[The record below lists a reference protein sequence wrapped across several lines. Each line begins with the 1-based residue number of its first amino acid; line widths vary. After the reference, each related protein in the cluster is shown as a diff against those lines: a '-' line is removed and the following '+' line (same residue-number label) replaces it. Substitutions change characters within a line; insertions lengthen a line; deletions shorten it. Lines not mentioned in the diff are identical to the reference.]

1 MADPLQRNL
10 EPSEPPAPAPG
21 GIAARARAAAGGG
34 APYLAGLNAEQR
46 LAVETLDGPVLV
58 LAGAGTGKTRVLT
71 VRIAHI
77 LATGRARPSEILAV
91 TFTNKAAREM
101 KHRVGEIVGQVV
113 EGMPW
118 LGTFHS
124 IGVKILRRHAEL
136 VGLKSDFTILD
147 VDDQI
152 RLLKQLLEAENIDE
166 KRWPARVLAMLIDG
180 WKNRGLTPEQV
191 PAGEAAVFANGK
203 GLKLYKAFQER
214 LKILN
219 AADFGDLLLECI
231 RLFREQPEV
240 LRQYQARFKFV
251 LVDEYQDT
259 NVAQYLWLR
268 LLAQRTG
275 QAASTHLT
283 SPQRGEVGE
292 RSETGEGVR
301 TLEND
306 PDAGAPSP
314 QPSPLRG
321 EGVRGGT
328 PAGLSP
334 PLAAKNICC
343 VGDDDQSIYGW
354 RGAEVDN
361 ILRFEHDF
369 PGATVIRLERNYRST
384 GHILAAAAHLIAHNQ
399 SRLGKTL
406 RTDDELG
413 EKVTVAGSWD
423 SEEEARAI
431 GEEIEQLQREGHAL
445 NQIAILVR
453 ASFQMREFEDR
464 FVTLGLPYRVIG
476 GPRFYERA
484 EIRDALAYLR
494 VVNSPADDLAFERI
508 VNVPKRGLGDATV
521 QLLHDHA
528 RKRRVPLTEAAR
540 AMIEADELKPKPRGS
555 LRGLLE
561 SIERWRKQR
570 DALPHTELA
579 EIILDESGYTEMWQ
593 KDRSADAAGRL
604 ENLKELVRSMEE
616 FENLQGFLEHISLV
630 MDNEKAAEAD
640 AVNIMTLHSAKG
652 LEFDTVFLPGW
663 EEGVFPNQRTLDDQ
677 GRAGLEEERRL
688 AHVGITRARKRAK
701 IYFATNRRMHGLWQ
715 TNIPSRFL
723 DELPEAN
730 VEVTESQGGFGGYG
744 GYGSSRFDAATSF
757 GSSYNT
763 PGWQRA
769 QGKRSEKK
777 GEGGFSEDGARYA
790 ADDDDGAGL
799 SSASPGRREPARTRS
814 GGNRAKRD
822 LARES
827 EVSEPAPAATAHRR
841 RRGAT
846 GTSRAVRAACRSPS
860 RANWSPNPQA
870 RSRPSRWATA
880 SSTRNS
886 ATATS
891 PPSTATS

>member
-1 MADPLQRNL
+1 MADPLKRNI
-10 EPSEPPAPAPG
+10 EPAAPSGPAPG
-21 GIAARARAAAGGG
+21 GIAARAQAAAG
-34 APYLAGLNAEQR
+34 APYLAGLNPEQR

-77 LATGRARPSEILAV
+77 LATGRARPGEILAV

-101 KHRVGEIVGQVV
+101 KTRVGDIVGGVV

-124 IGVKILRRHAEL
+124 IGVKILRRHAEM

-191 PAGEAAVFANGK
+191 PPGEAAVFANGK

-240 LRQYQARFKFV
+240 LRQYQGRFKFI

-268 LLAQRTG
+268 LLAQRSV
-275 QAASTHLT
+275 QASDHYLT

-292 RSETGEGVR
+292 RSETGEGAPAVQ
-301 TLEND
+301 ND
-306 PDAGAPSP
+306 IGSTPSP
-314 QPSPLRG
+314 QPSPPRG
-321 EGVRGGT
+321 EGARGGA
-328 PAGLSP
+328 PESISP
-334 PLAAKNICC
+334 PLGAKNICC

-369 PGATVIRLERNYRST
+369 PGAKVIRLERNYRST
-384 GHILAAAAHLIAHNQ
+384 GHILAAASHIIAHNEG
-399 SRLGKTL
+399 RLGKTL

-413 EKVTVAGSWD
+413 EKVTVTGSWD
-423 SEEEARAI
+423 SEEEARTI
-431 GEEIEQLQREGHAL
+431 GEEIEQLQRGGHRL
-445 NQIAILVR
+445 NEIAILVR

-521 QLLHDHA
+521 QVLHDHA

-540 AMIEADELKPKPRGS
+540 AIVETDELKPKPRGA
-555 LRGLLE
+555 LRGVLE
-561 SIERWRKQR
+561 AFERWRKQR
-570 DALPHTELA
+570 DALPHNELA

-630 MDNEKAAEAD
+630 MDKDKSADAD

-652 LEFDTVFLPGW
+652 LEFNTVFLPGW
-663 EEGVFPNQRTLDDQ
+663 EEGLFPHQRTLDDQ

-688 AHVGITRARKRAK
+688 AHVGLTRARKRAK

-723 DELPEAN
+723 DELPEAH

-744 GYGSSRFDAATSF
+744 GYGASRFDATTAF
-757 GSSYNT
+757 GSNYTT

-769 QGKRSEKK
+769 QAKK
-777 GEGGFSEDGARYA
+777 GGGFSETGSRYA
-790 ADDDDGAGL
+790 AHDDSDGFDDA
-799 SSASPGRREPARTRS
+799 SSPSPWR
-814 GGNRAKRD
+814 
-822 LARES
+822 AREENS
-827 EVSEPAPAATAHRR
+827 APRR
-841 RRGAT
+841 LPLTIEGELVAKST
-846 GTSRAVRAACRSPS
+846 GTVSAFTLGDRVFHQKFGNGNVTAIDGNKLTIQFDRAGEKRVVDSFVERV
-860 RANWSPNPQA
+860 
-870 RSRPSRWATA
+870 
-880 SSTRNS
+880 
-886 ATATS
+886 
-891 PPSTATS
+891 

>member
-1 MADPLQRNL
+1 MPSLVRENHEHATFWLTGLADPLSEPLGPL
-10 EPSEPPAPAPG
+10 EPPVPSPG
-21 GIAARARAAAGGG
+21 GIAARARAAPPGSA
-34 APYLAGLNAEQR
+34 AYLAGLNPEQR

-101 KHRVGEIVGQVV
+101 KARVGEIVGHVV

-136 VGLKSDFTILD
+136 VGLKPIFTILD
-147 VDDQI
+147 VDDQV
-152 RLLKQLLEAENIDE
+152 RLMKQLLAAENIDE
-166 KRWPARVLAMLIDG
+166 KRWPARVLAALIDG

-191 PAGEAAVFANGK
+191 PAGEAGVFANGK
-203 GLKLYKAFQER
+203 GLKLYKAYQER

-219 AADFGDLLLECI
+219 AADFGDLLLENI

-240 LRQYQARFKFV
+240 LRQYQARFKFI

-268 LLAQRTG
+268 LLAQRT
-275 QAASTHLT
+275 ATSSAS
-283 SPQRGEVGE
+283 SPGRRE
-292 RSETGEGVR
+292 
-301 TLEND
+301 
-306 PDAGAPSP
+306 APSP
-314 QPSPLRG
+314 GDLDSIAAVPVDRDGRDEPGHDEDRRAVAASQ
-321 EGVRGGT
+321 
-328 PAGLSP
+328 
-334 PLAAKNICC
+334 AKNICC

-369 PGATVIRLERNYRST
+369 PGAKVIRLERNYRST
-384 GHILAAAAHLIAHNQ
+384 GHILAAASHLIAHNEG
-399 SRLGKTL
+399 RLGKTL
-406 RTDDELG
+406 RTEDVPG
-413 EKVTVAGSWD
+413 EKVFVTGAWD

-431 GEEIEQLQREGHAL
+431 GEEIEQLQRDGHAL
-445 NQIAILVR
+445 NEIAILVR

-494 VVNSPADDLAFERI
+494 LINSPADDLAFERI

-521 QLLHDHA
+521 QMLHDHA

-540 AMIEADELKPKPRGS
+540 AVIETDELKPKPRGA
-555 LRGLLE
+555 LRGFID
-561 SIERWRKQR
+561 SMDRWRKQR
-570 DALPHTELA
+570 DNLPHTQLA
-579 EIILDESGYTEMWQ
+579 EIVLDESGYTEMWQ

-604 ENLKELVRSMEE
+604 ENLKELIRSMEE
-616 FENLQGFLEHISLV
+616 FENLQGFLEHIALV

-640 AVNIMTLHSAKG
+640 AVNIMTLHAAKG
-652 LEFDTVFLPGW
+652 LEFNTVFLPGW
-663 EEGVFPNQRTLDDQ
+663 EEGVFPNQRALDDQ

-688 AHVGITRARKRAK
+688 GHVGLTRARKRAK

-730 VEVTESQGGFGGYG
+730 VEVTEAQGGFGGYG
-744 GYGSSRFDAATSF
+744 GYGASRFDAMTSF
-757 GSSYNT
+757 GSNY
-763 PGWQRA
+763 
-769 QGKRSEKK
+769 
-777 GEGGFSEDGARYA
+777 
-790 ADDDDGAGL
+790 
-799 SSASPGRREPARTRS
+799 ASPGWKRAQAKRDRNGFSDDADSYYEADHGSAGSEDLSHLSPAGRGRSGEARSGEGARRS
-814 GGNRAKRD
+814 GG
-822 LARES
+822 
-827 EVSEPAPAATAHRR
+827 ATARR
-841 RRGAT
+841 LPLTIEGELVAKST
-846 GTSRAVRAACRSPS
+846 GTVSAFTPGDRVFHQKFGNGNVTAIDGNKLTIQFDRAGEKRVVDLFVERV
-860 RANWSPNPQA
+860 
-870 RSRPSRWATA
+870 
-880 SSTRNS
+880 
-886 ATATS
+886 
-891 PPSTATS
+891 

>member
-1 MADPLQRNL
+1 MADKVADKAFADPFKRNSGSADPLPAGQV
-10 EPSEPPAPAPG
+10 APARG
-21 GIAARARAAAGGG
+21 GIAARAQAAA
-34 APYLAGLNAEQR
+34 APTPYLAGLNPEQR
-46 LAVETLDGPVLV
+46 QAVEILDGPVLV

-77 LATGRARPSEILAV
+77 LATGRARPGEILAV

-101 KHRVGEIVGQVV
+101 KQRVGEIVGGVV

-136 VGLKSDFTILD
+136 VGLKPDFTILD

-180 WKNRGLTPEQV
+180 WKNRGLTADQV
-191 PAGEAAVFANGK
+191 PPGEAAAFANGK
-203 GLKLYKAFQER
+203 GLKLYKAYQER
-214 LKILN
+214 LKVLN
-219 AADFGDLLLECI
+219 AVDFGDLLLENI
-231 RLFREQPEV
+231 RLFREQAEV
-240 LRQYQARFKFV
+240 LRQYQARFKFI

-268 LLAQRTG
+268 LLAQRT
-275 QAASTHLT
+275 AVIADRREVARTP
-283 SPQRGEVGE
+283 SPLAGEGGTE
-292 RSETGEGVR
+292 RSEESGEG
-301 TLEND
+301 
-306 PDAGAPSP
+306 AGSAVYPAPSP
-314 QPSPLRG
+314 ASLADARSAPSPARG
-321 EGVRGGT
+321 EG
-328 PAGLSP
+328 ALP
-334 PLAAKNICC
+334 PKNICC

-369 PGATVIRLERNYRST
+369 PGAVVIRLERNYRST
-384 GHILAAAAHLIAHNQ
+384 GHILAAASHLIAHNEG
-399 SRLGKTL
+399 RLGKTL

-413 EKVTVAGSWD
+413 EKVFVTGAWD

-431 GEEIEQLQREGHAL
+431 GEEIEQLQRSGHVL
-445 NQIAILVR
+445 DEIAILVR

-494 VVNSPADDLAFERI
+494 LINSPADDLAFERI

-540 AMIEADELKPKPRGS
+540 AVVETDELKPKPRGA
-555 LRGLLE
+555 LRGL
-561 SIERWRKQR
+561 IEAIDRWRKQR
-570 DALPHTELA
+570 DSLPHTELA
-579 EIILDESGYTEMWQ
+579 EIVLDESGYTEMWQ

-604 ENLKELVRSMEE
+604 ENLKELIRSMEE

-640 AVNIMTLHSAKG
+640 AVSIMTLHSAKG

-663 EEGVFPNQRTLDDQ
+663 EEGLFPHQRTLDDQ

-688 AHVGITRARKRAK
+688 AHVGLTRARKRAK

-723 DELPEAN
+723 DELPEPH
-730 VEVTESQGGFGGYG
+730 VEVTEPQGGFGGFGGYG
-744 GYGSSRFDAATSF
+744 GYGASRFDAAASF
-757 GSSYNT
+757 GSNYST

-769 QGKRSEKK
+769 QAKK
-777 GEGGFSEDGARYA
+777 SGGFSESGSRYGMDEDEEFPSPLRGTA
-790 ADDDDGAGL
+790 KEGG
-799 SSASPGRREPARTRS
+799 SSRSTTPRRVPLTIE
-814 GGNRAKRD
+814 GELVAK
-822 LARES
+822 S
-827 EVSEPAPAATAHRR
+827 
-841 RRGAT
+841 T
-846 GTSRAVRAACRSPS
+846 GTVSAFSLGDRVFHQKFGNGNVIAIDGNKLTIQFDRAGEKRVVDSFVERV
-860 RANWSPNPQA
+860 
-870 RSRPSRWATA
+870 
-880 SSTRNS
+880 
-886 ATATS
+886 
-891 PPSTATS
+891 